1 MHKHWFTAKT
11 EELLSQAKQHD
22 LIILSSPLLA
32 MHSRVT
38 CGAERDQVLLGIVS
52 GLALV
57 LFMVALK
64 VRPCAA

>member
-11 EELLSQAKQHD
+11 DELLSQAKQHD
-22 LIILSSPLLA
+22 LIILMFTLLA

-52 GLALV
+52 RLASL
-57 LFMVALK
+57 LFMVDLK